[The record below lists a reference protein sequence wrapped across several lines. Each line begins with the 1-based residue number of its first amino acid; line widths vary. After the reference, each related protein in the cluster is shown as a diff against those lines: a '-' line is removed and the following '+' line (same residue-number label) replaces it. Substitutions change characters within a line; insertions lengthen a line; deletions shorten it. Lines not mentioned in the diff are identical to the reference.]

1 MRKIGE
7 IWDYLMRRKPILVA
21 LILAFILGIIG
32 CAKILSPD
40 EGVNLAQLSETSPE
54 LKYDNSLILV
64 INGRKQ
70 PSYVLNFEQDFKK
83 ARVAVTNVP
92 LTAETYIRIFDE
104 QGRLLAGEYTVM
116 QDPAATIL
124 PDDPDSPDDTID
136 QEETEEDEGATK
148 PDHAGVDY
156 VLTPETKS
164 YELDLE
170 PGYKIELRTSS
181 GYFYSTLDNREA
193 QSFRPLAGQTETYV
207 VMRGGLRRLSW
218 SEAEGGEQMYVLLR
232 NYIFGLIADYQ
243 ATVTDE
249 VLNNKNLDLANKTRV
264 LLSYYMLK
272 LDDQVPYA
280 EFMEHL
286 RRGGSPIIEYSGPKE
301 YEVGEKIEIERF
313 LQVTDNEDG
322 EITSDQIEI
331 IGEIDNNSAGEYL
344 VTIWATDSDQN
355 QTSLEIKFT
364 VLAQPSEEP
373 LPPISDEP
381 IIEDPVLDDPTPS
394 NPIQP
399 TIPVQ
404 TPVIEPE
411 RPIVGIFDRP
421 SQSLVNQEQTVVQ
434 SPTDEESS
442 TNDQMANIAD
452 DSSISKTDTPATNY
466 QIPSTATATTTTTTT
481 QTKKQVSVGDVALIA
496 VGAITFLGLIKF
508 IFDHYVR

>member
-21 LILAFILGIIG
+21 LILAFILGIWI

-54 LKYDNSLILV
+54 LKYNNSLILV
-64 INGRKQ
+64 INGREQ

-104 QGRLLAGEYTVM
+104 QGRLLAGEYTIM

-124 PDDPDSPDDTID
+124 PDEPDSPDGAIN
-136 QEETEEDEGATK
+136 QEGAEKDEVATK
-148 PDHAGVDY
+148 LDRTEIDY
-156 VLTPETKS
+156 ILTPETKS
-164 YELDLE
+164 YELDLN
-170 PGYKIELRTSS
+170 PGYRIELRTSS
-181 GYFYSTLDNREA
+181 GYFYSTLDNSEA
-193 QSFRPLAGQTETYV
+193 QSFRPLVGQTETYV
-207 VMRGGLRRLSW
+207 VMQGGLRRLSW

-232 NYIFGLIADYQ
+232 NYIFGLITDYQ

-249 VLNNKNLDLANKTRV
+249 VLNNKNLDLTNKTRI

-286 RRGGSPIIEYSGPKE
+286 RRGGSPIIEYSGPQE

-322 EITSDQIEI
+322 EIASDQIEI
-331 IGEIDNNSAGEYL
+331 IGEIDNNSAGEYS
-344 VTIWATDSDQN
+344 VTIRATDSDQN
-355 QTSLEIKFT
+355 QTSLEIKIT

-394 NPIQP
+394 TPIQP
-399 TIPVQ
+399 TIPIQ
-404 TPVIEPE
+404 TPTIEPE
-411 RPIVGIFDRP
+411 KPIVGIFDRP
-421 SQSLVNQEQTVVQ
+421 SQSLVNQEQTVAP

-442 TNDQMANIAD
+442 NNDQVTNTTD
-452 DSSISKTDTPATNY
+452 DSSISKTNTPTANY
-466 QIPSTATATTTTTTT
+466 QIPSTATTT
-481 QTKKQVSVGDVALIA
+481 QVKKQVNVGDVALIA